1 MTKNEFLSV
10 LSSVLEKNQVSD
22 AAEII
27 EEYEQHFSFKL
38 ADGYSEEEI
47 AAKLGNPEQLA
58 QQFERGAAS
67 VGQRSGMMTKIVLGF
82 FDIFVALFY
91 LLLAAC
97 GVVILIASIAF
108 IAVGICMLV
117 GASPYSLIPAM
128 PYLCSVIIGIALAAL
143 GVLTAVGCK
152 YYWALMKQL
161 VISFC
166 RFQRN
171 TIAAATGAP
180 VLPALPAHVRFEP
193 KTNRRLRTLALIALL
208 VFAMFFVLGYVA
220 CALSAGSLEFWHVW
234 GWFVN

>member
-67 VGQRSGMMTKIVLGF
+67 VGQRSGMMTKIGLGF

-117 GASPYSLIPAM
+117 GVI
-128 PYLCSVIIGIALAAL
+128 LC
-143 GVLTAVGCK
+143 
-152 YYWALMKQL
+152 
-161 VISFC
+161 
-166 RFQRN
+166 
-171 TIAAATGAP
+171 
-180 VLPALPAHVRFEP
+180 
-193 KTNRRLRTLALIALL
+193 
-208 VFAMFFVLGYVA
+208 
-220 CALSAGSLEFWHVW
+220 
-234 GWFVN
+234 